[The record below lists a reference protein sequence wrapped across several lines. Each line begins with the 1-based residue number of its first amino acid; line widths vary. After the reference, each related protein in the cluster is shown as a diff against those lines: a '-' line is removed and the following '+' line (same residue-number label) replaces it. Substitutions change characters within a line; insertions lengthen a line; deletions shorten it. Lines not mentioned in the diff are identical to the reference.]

1 MVGQRSMDVL
11 ELLPTV
17 KFASAICQEFC
28 YMAPVR
34 LQLGGICT
42 HIAPGRHCTWA
53 PGHLG
58 TSQNS
63 YVISS
68 PPGLL
73 GSWASG
79 LQPGLQGSQADLQP
93 KAVLV
98 LIPQPLPLKPR
109 NTDRAMPIKKVQG

>member
-53 PGHLG
+53 PRYLPEF
-58 TSQNS
+58 
-63 YVISS
+63 IRDLESS
-68 PPGLL
+68 WAPGLL
-73 GSWASG
+73 GFRTPTRA
-79 LQPGLQGSQADLQP
+79 PGFPG
-93 KAVLV
+93 
-98 LIPQPLPLKPR
+98 
-109 NTDRAMPIKKVQG
+109 